1 MDISAL
7 SIFVEVIRRGSF
19 AAVAKDRNVDPS
31 SISRLIAG
39 LEDELGIRLFQR
51 STRQLSPTE
60 EGRIYF
66 ERIEPLI
73 EELEHARAAAQDA
86 GAGLSGT
93 LRLSTTIAFG
103 QLCIVP
109 LLAEF
114 RANHPGLA
122 LELVLTDTNL
132 DLIAERIDV
141 AIRLG
146 PRLDLHRRCL
156 ENCQAKHLCDEVLG
170 RVGIRSRSPRSNAGA
185 PIVMRRRIRPACSR
199 AAVLPLNAPRSSP
212 ACAPALRA
220 SGSCR
225 RRRAPADR

>member
-31 SISRLIAG
+31 SISRLFAG

-93 LRLSTTIAFG
+93 FGSRLRS
-103 QLCIVP
+103 
-109 LLAEF
+109 
-114 RANHPGLA
+114 
-122 LELVLTDTNL
+122 
-132 DLIAERIDV
+132 
-141 AIRLG
+141 
-146 PRLDLHRRCL
+146 RLDSS
-156 ENCQAKHLCDEVLG
+156 ALC
-170 RVGIRSRSPRSNAGA
+170 RSWPSSGPIILAWRSN
-185 PIVMRRRIRPACSR
+185 
-199 AAVLPLNAPRSSP
+199 
-212 ACAPALRA
+212 
-220 SGSCR
+220 SC
-225 RRRAPADR
+225 